1 MEGGWLKGYRSVL
14 AEHDV
19 RALFSALLIS
29 TTGNWAY
36 NVALLAFVFDRTH
49 SLGWVGAAGFAR
61 FVPQLIL
68 SVYGGVLAERTERI
82 RLMMGSDLLSRAV
95 AGAARARRRRERS
108 AGAGARARRADR
120 RLGGRVPTG
129 DRGDDPVDR
138 RRGRPGRRQRVEQH
152 DRRSSSSSSARPS
165 APGLLVIGSA
175 SFVFAINAA
184 SFVAS
189 ALILSRMRAR
199 SRPVDVTEGGTAGP
213 LRQMAVGV
221 RTIIGLSAA
230 RTLVAYSVLVS
241 FVYGTDTVLFV
252 GVSEHRLGTGS
263 QGFGYLLA
271 GLGVGGVLAA
281 GSVNRLAG
289 ARRLGAI
296 ILVGAL
302 GYCLPTALLAIIHSP
317 ALAFIVAGL
326 PRRRDA
332 GRRRARDH
340 RPAARGRRRP
350 ARARVRRVL
359 RVRARR
365 DHARHGADADRRHA
379 LGLDGGLFV
388 MAAAPA
394 ALALAGYPA
403 LRAIDRE
410 TASRALE
417 LEPTVALLE
426 QLGIF
431 EKASRP
437 ILERLA
443 AAATEQTFAPG
454 TAIVTEGD
462 PADALYALAD
472 GEVIVTA
479 QRDGGEETLGTM
491 TAPAYFGE
499 IGVLERIPR
508 TATVT
513 ARTECRCDRIDG
525 DALLDAL
532 TASPPSSSLMETA
545 QGRLAA
551 THPTRALTFGAE
563 QPVESERSAG
573 QPARLTAPDPR
584 AGYSS
589 SGSKQGAQT
598 GTANRRR
605 RGTESQ
611 ADSRVHRDLFPGLHG
626 GNYDRPRS
634 IHRAW
639 WRRWR
644 SAPS

>member
-1 MEGGWLKGYRSVL
+1 MEGGWLKGYGSVL
-14 AEHDV
+14 AKHDV

-29 TTGNWAY
+29 TTGSWAY

-49 SLGWVGAAGFAR
+49 SLGWVGAAGFVR
-61 FVPQLIL
+61 FVPQLVL
-68 SVYGGVLAERTERI
+68 SAYGGVIAERTERI
-82 RLMMGSDLLSRAV
+82 RLMMGSDLLSALWQGLLAV
-95 AGAARARRRRERS
+95 VAATNGAPALALALAGLTAVSGVVYQPATAATIPSIVDEDDLVAANALNSTIEQLVVI
-108 AGAGARARRADR
+108 AGPAVGA
-120 RLGGRVPTG
+120 L
-129 DRGDDPVDR
+129 
-138 RRGRPGRRQRVEQH
+138 
-152 DRRSSSSSSARPS
+152 
-165 APGLLVIGSA
+165 LLVIGSA

-189 ALILSRMRAR
+189 ALILSRIRAR
-199 SRPVDVTEGGTAGP
+199 SRPVDVTDGGTAGP

-221 RTIIGLSAA
+221 RTILGLSAA

-241 FVYGTDTVLFV
+241 FVYGTDTVLFI
-252 GVSEHRLGTGS
+252 GVSEHRLGTGPE
-263 QGFGYLLA
+263 GFGYLLA

-281 GSVNRLAG
+281 GAVNRLAG
-289 ARRLGAI
+289 SRRLGAI
-296 ILVGAL
+296 ILLGAL

-317 ALAFIVAGL
+317 ALAFAVEVFRGAATLVVDVLAITALQRAVATDQL
-326 PRRRDA
+326 
-332 GRRRARDH
+332 
-340 RPAARGRRRP
+340 
-350 ARARVRRVL
+350 ARVFGVFFAFVL
-359 RVRARR
+359 
-365 DHARHGADADRRHA
+365 GAITLGTVLTPIAVHA

-403 LRAIDRE
+403 LRAIDRD
-410 TASRALE
+410 TASRARE

-472 GEVIVTA
+472 GEVTVTA

-513 ARTECRCDRIDG
+513 ARTECRCQRIDG
-525 DALLDAL
+525 DTMLDAL
-532 TASPPSSSLMETA
+532 TASPASSSLMETA

-551 THPTRALTFGAE
+551 THPTRTLTFGTE
-563 QPVESERSAG
+563 QPVDSE
-573 QPARLTAPDPR
+573 QPAASL
-584 AGYSS
+584 
-589 SGSKQGAQT
+589 
-598 GTANRRR
+598 
-605 RGTESQ
+605 
-611 ADSRVHRDLFPGLHG
+611 RD
-626 GNYDRPRS
+626 
-634 IHRAW
+634 
-639 WRRWR
+639 
-644 SAPS
+644 

>member
-29 TTGNWAY
+29 TTGSWAY
-36 NVALLAFVFDRTH
+36 NVALLAFVFDRTQ

-61 FVPQLIL
+61 FVPQLIF
-68 SVYGGVLAERTERI
+68 SVYGGVIAERTERI
-82 RLMMGSDLLSRAV
+82 RLMMGSDLLCALWQALLAV
-95 AGAARARRRRERS
+95 VAAANGAPALALVLAGLTAVSGVVYQPATAATIPSIVDEDDLVAANALNSTIEQLVVI
-108 AGAGARARRADR
+108 AGPAIGA
-120 RLGGRVPTG
+120 
-129 DRGDDPVDR
+129 
-138 RRGRPGRRQRVEQH
+138 
-152 DRRSSSSSSARPS
+152 
-165 APGLLVIGSA
+165 GLLVIGSA
-175 SFVFAINAA
+175 SSVFAINAA

-189 ALILSRMRAR
+189 ALILTRMRAR
-199 SRPVDVTEGGTAGP
+199 SHPVDVTEGGRAGP

-221 RTIIGLSAA
+221 RTIVGLSAA
-230 RTLVAYSVLVS
+230 RTLVAYSALVGS
-241 FVYGTDTVLFV
+241 VYGTDTVLFV
-252 GVSEHRLGTGS
+252 GVSEHRLDTGA

-281 GSVNRLAG
+281 GGGNRSAR

-296 ILVGAL
+296 ILLGAL
-302 GYCLPTALLAIIHSP
+302 GYCLPTALMAIIHSP
-317 ALAFIVAGL
+317 TLAFIVQVFRGAATL
-326 PRRRDA
+326 VVDVLA
-332 GRRRARDH
+332 ITALQRAV
-340 RPAARGRRRP
+340 AADQL
-350 ARARVRRVL
+350 ARVFGVFFAFVL
-359 RVRARR
+359 
-365 DHARHGADADRRHA
+365 GAITLGTVLPPIAVHA
-379 LGLDGGLFV
+379 LGLNGGLFV

-403 LRAIDRE
+403 LLAIDRE
-410 TASRALE
+410 TASRARE

-462 PADALYALAD
+462 PADALYALAE

-479 QRDGGEETLGTM
+479 QRDSGEEMLGTM

-513 ARTECRCDRIDG
+513 ARTACRCERIDG

-532 TASPPSSSLMETA
+532 TASPPSSALMETA
-545 QGRLAA
+545 QGRLAV
-551 THPTRALTFGAE
+551 THPARTLTFGTE
-563 QPVESERSAG
+563 QPTESERPAG
-573 QPARLTAPDPR
+573 SL
-584 AGYSS
+584 
-589 SGSKQGAQT
+589 
-598 GTANRRR
+598 
-605 RGTESQ
+605 
-611 ADSRVHRDLFPGLHG
+611 RD
-626 GNYDRPRS
+626 
-634 IHRAW
+634 
-639 WRRWR
+639 
-644 SAPS
+644 